1 LERGADMA
9 AIGRVLLYCA
19 EAAHGWSCWS
29 GRGTQPLLLTTEKMI
44 DVGLGKREEL
54 TIKLAVRDCH
64 G

>member
-1 LERGADMA
+1 LEGSFSIVLKLLTVGAV
-9 AIGRVLLYCA
+9 GV
-19 EAAHGWSCWS
+19 
-29 GRGTQPLLLTTEKMI
+29 GTQPLLLTTEKMI